1 MSEHKHSSH
10 PAIVK
15 RLNRA
20 AGHLRSVVTMIED
33 GRACIDLAQ
42 QLDAVEK
49 AVASAKRALINDHID
64 HCLSHAADEGGAAR
78 AIEEFRA
85 ISRYL

>member
-1 MSEHKHSSH
+1 
-10 PAIVK
+10 
-15 RLNRA
+15 
-20 AGHLRSVVTMIED
+20 MIEE
-33 GRACIDLAQ
+33 GRTCVDVAQ

-78 AIEEFRA
+78 AIEDFKA

>member
-1 MSEHKHSSH
+1 MSNHKHPSH
-10 PAIVK
+10 PAIIK

-20 AGHLRSVVTMIED
+20 TGHVRGIVPMIEE
-33 GRACIDLAQ
+33 GRTCVDVAQ

-78 AIEEFRA
+78 AIEDFKA